1 MKLRSNLRIQLF
13 GESPI
18 TNDRLSSSFE
28 RISSIKAML
37 KALLNDESYRQ
48 DSPISS
54 NLLIDTLRLLDERA
68 YFYPIWQAIKEFLS
82 LSLSLNGISSND
94 QSNCIMSC
102 WEMHVVCLD
111 V

>member
-1 MKLRSNLRIQLF
+1 MKLRSNSRIQLF

-37 KALLNDESYRQ
+37 KALLNEESYRQ
-48 DSPISS
+48 DSPIPS

-82 LSLSLNGISSND
+82 LDGISSND
-94 QSNCIMSC
+94 QSNGIMSV
-102 WEMHVVCLD
+102 WGMYVCLD

>member
-37 KALLNDESYRQ
+37 KALLNEESYRQ
-48 DSPISS
+48 DSPIPSY
-54 NLLIDTLRLLDERA
+54 LLIDTLRLLDERA

-82 LSLSLNGISSND
+82 LSLDGISSND

>member
-18 TNDRLSSSFE
+18 PNDRLSSSFE
-28 RISSIKAML
+28 SISSIKAML

-48 DSPISS
+48 DSPIPS

-68 YFYPIWQAIKEFLS
+68 YFYPIWQAIKEFS
-82 LSLSLNGISSND
+82 LSLSMALVRMTSRIVLCPDGE
-94 QSNCIMSC
+94 CMY
-102 WEMHVVCLD
+102 V
-111 V
+111 